1 MKKAIVFIVFLLF
14 LKPVFPVF
22 EYAVNYNYIANELCV
37 NKAKPEM
44 KCNGK
49 CHLMKELAKASDN
62 DNPISQDKKTHHQEI
77 EVLFLEKIIAFCFSP
92 IYSFEGKNKINTD
105 YCNLYFSENTF
116 SIFHPPTV

>member
-1 MKKAIVFIVFLLF
+1 MKKAIVILIFLMF

-22 EYAVNYNYIANELCV
+22 EYAVNYDYIANVLCV

-49 CHLMKELAKASDN
+49 CHLMKELAKASDAET
-62 DNPISQDKKTHHQEI
+62 PISQDKKTPHQEI
-77 EVLFLEKIIAFCFSP
+77 EVLFLEEMIAFHFAP
-92 IYSFEGKNKINTD
+92 IFSFEQEKEINSN
-105 YCNLYFSENTF
+105 YSNLYFQENSF

>member
-1 MKKAIVFIVFLLF
+1 MKKAIVILIFLMF

-22 EYAVNYNYIANELCV
+22 EYVVNYDYIANVLCV

-49 CHLMKELAKASDN
+49 CHLMKELAKASDAET
-62 DNPISQDKKTHHQEI
+62 PVQQDKKTPHQEI
-77 EVLFLEKIIAFCFSP
+77 EILFLEKMMAFHFSP
-92 IYSFEGKNKINTD
+92 VSSFEQEKEINSN
-105 YCNLYFSENTF
+105 YSNLYFQENSF

>member
-1 MKKAIVFIVFLLF
+1 MKKAIVILIFLMF

-22 EYAVNYNYIANELCV
+22 EYVVNYDYIANVLCV

-49 CHLMKELAKASDN
+49 CHLMKELAKASDAEM
-62 DNPISQDKKTHHQEI
+62 PSSQDKKTQHQEVEI
-77 EVLFLEKIIAFCFSP
+77 LFLEKMITFHFSP
-92 IYSFEGKNKINTD
+92 IYSLEEKKEINSN
-105 YCNLYFSENTF
+105 YSNLYFQENRF

>member
-1 MKKAIVFIVFLLF
+1 MF

-22 EYAVNYNYIANELCV
+22 EYVVNYDYIANVLCV

-49 CHLMKELAKASDN
+49 CHLMKELAKASDAET
-62 DNPISQDKKTHHQEI
+62 PSSQDKKTLHQEI
-77 EVLFLEKIIAFCFSP
+77 EVLFLEKMIVFQFSP
-92 IYSFEGKNKINTD
+92 VSSFEQEKEINSN
-105 YCNLYFSENTF
+105 YSNLYFQENSF